1 MYQSFTKGARIAAIP
16 RNRRRLT
23 CVYGAGGTNFYASM
37 EKRAMRT
44 TLKNVAVVAVAAVL
58 LAGGRARATAPDPK
72 YLPADAKWLVH
83 VDVDRLA
90 KTQTYEIVMQQAE
103 RDDPNVREKLAK
115 VGEALGTRFPEDLH
129 GLTLIGRGFD
139 PNSAVLVVRGKLDK
153 DRLLGM
159 AKTMPGYTSVMHGT
173 AEVSTWAGK
182 RSDSV
187 SGAFLADD
195 VLVLGRTPADV
206 RRMLDLAA
214 GREKPAAAD
223 GLLAGAAAAADAP
236 DPTGVMAYL
245 AADGLAELQ
254 RKYPVSPLIAQVSSA
269 RVALGERGEDL
280 TLKAVL
286 SVTSPEIAKQVK
298 GALEGFKALMGLAA
312 LDDTADVQAKAVA
325 EIAQRATV
333 SAEGSTVTLNWPM
346 PVARVREL
354 VQNAENDKRS
364 KAASK
369 PSTPKTQEAEKAQDN

>member
-1 MYQSFTKGARIAAIP
+1 MRMKLRSAAVI
-16 RNRRRLT
+16 
-23 CVYGAGGTNFYASM
+23 
-37 EKRAMRT
+37 
-44 TLKNVAVVAVAAVL
+44 AVAAAML
-58 LAGGRARATAPDPK
+58 LAAGRARATAPDPK

-103 RDDPNVREKLAK
+103 RDDANVREKLAK

-129 GLTLIGRGFD
+129 GLTLVGRGFD
-139 PNSAVLVVRGKLDK
+139 PTSAVLVVRGKLEK

-173 AEVSTWAGK
+173 AEVSTWAGAK
-182 RSDSV
+182 QAESV

-223 GLLAGAAAAADAP
+223 GLLAAAAADAP
-236 DPTGVMAYL
+236 DASGVMAYL

-269 RVALGERGEDL
+269 RLTLGERGEDL

-286 SVTSPEIAKQVK
+286 NVTSPEIAKQVK

-312 LDDTADVQAKAVA
+312 LDDSGDVQAKAVA

-333 SAEGSTVTLNWPM
+333 SAEASTVTLNWPM

-364 KAASK
+364 QAASK
-369 PSTPKTQEAEKAQDN
+369 PSTPNTQQAEQAQDN